1 MLVLGLGKRRAMAR
15 AAGSDSKGQGV
26 VRMSRVG
33 IAIFQPLKQMRNR
46 RDSHALDIAEK
57 VYHTLL
63 FRSTIL
69 SMKNMSFLSRCMP
82 KPGFPLVRRALGR
95 PRLLAAAMAVLLAA
109 PAIADDM
116 TDIGKLL
123 KAGQTAEALTRADG
137 FLAKHPRDAQMRF
150 LKGVILTE
158 QNKSAEAIV
167 IFTKLTE
174 DYPDLPEPYNNLAV
188 LYASGGQYDKARVA
202 LDTAIRTNP
211 TYATAYENLGDVH
224 AKLASQ
230 AYDKALQL
238 DSANST
244 AKSKLIL
251 LRTLAG
257 NAASNGKVAVAQ
269 TPAVAVAI
277 APKPVVVAVAPTQK
291 AAPAP
296 AAAEPVAAASTRQKV
311 AAAPASVKPAS
322 KPAPVARDEAETA
335 AVLSAVHDW
344 ARAWSAKD
352 VKGYLNSYAAD
363 FQTPKGLSHKAWA
376 DERQARIV
384 GKGRINVKIESPH
397 VIIKGSTATVKYR
410 QIYESDRLSADS
422 HKTLV
427 LTRQG
432 GKWQIKQERAGS

>member
-1 MLVLGLGKRRAMAR
+1 
-15 AAGSDSKGQGV
+15 
-26 VRMSRVG
+26 
-33 IAIFQPLKQMRNR
+33 
-46 RDSHALDIAEK
+46 
-57 VYHTLL
+57 
-63 FRSTIL
+63 
-69 SMKNMSFLSRCMP
+69 
-82 KPGFPLVRRALGR
+82 
-95 PRLLAAAMAVLLAA
+95 MAVLLAA

-167 IFTKLTE
+167 IFTRLTE

-257 NAASNGKVAVAQ
+257 NAASNGKVAVA
-269 TPAVAVAI
+269 PAVAVTI
-277 APKPVVVAVAPTQK
+277 APKPVVAAGPTPK
-291 AAPAP
+291 AAPA
-296 AAAEPVAAASTRQKV
+296 AVEPVAAASARQKV

-376 DERQARIV
+376 DERQARII